1 MPSRQPLPCAPGPCG
16 VALWHSLRRM
26 RWSPLTEYLRLRE
39 QFGDIV
45 RLATL
50 PHPVYLL
57 SHPDAVHYVLH
68 ENARNYRKGLLFQ
81 PIAALQGQGLLTSEG
96 DLWARQRRLVQPA
109 FHRRQL
115 ATFAE
120 VMVDEA
126 RAVVQEWRQ
135 PMQTGTPINVAER
148 MNRLTF
154 NVVGRVL
161 LGADPGALD
170 AYWGALRTIALP
182 LLQFINAR
190 ATRLWV
196 PPLWVPT
203 PRNWRFRRAVAV
215 YDALVQQIIAA
226 RRQAMRHAEGQPT
239 DVLAL
244 LLAACDD
251 TSGAGM
257 SERQLRD
264 EVVTFIGAGAETS
277 AHALSWTWYLL
288 AHHPAIARRVQTELD
303 AVLSGETPTPQA
315 LPHLPYSRMVLA
327 EALRLYPPSVVIP
340 RQANAPD
347 EIGGYTI
354 PKDAVVVISQYVTH
368 RHPEFWSEPEQ
379 FQPERFT
386 PAQASSRHRCA
397 YLPFGEGPRRCVGE
411 PFALLEVHLVLATI
425 AQVYTLQ
432 VVPEHPVV
440 PEVAVTLRSRD
451 GLWMTVHARH

>member
-1 MPSRQPLPCAPGPCG
+1 M
-16 VALWHSLRRM
+16 ALWHSLRQM
-26 RWSPLTEYLRLRE
+26 RRSALTEYERLRG
-39 QFGDIV
+39 QFGDVV
-45 RLATL
+45 RLPIL
-50 PHPVYLL
+50 PHPVYLV
-57 SHPDAVHYVLH
+57 SHPDAVQYVLH
-68 ENARNYRKGLLFQ
+68 DNARNYRKGLLFK

-96 DLWARQRRLVQPA
+96 ELWARQRRLVQPA

-135 PMQTGTPINVAER
+135 PMQTGTPVNVAER

-161 LGADPGALD
+161 LGADPGAL
-170 AYWGALRTIALP
+170 ATYSGTLRAIALP

-190 ATRLWV
+190 ATRLWA

-203 PRNWRFRRAVAV
+203 PRNRRFRRAVAV

-226 RRQAMRHAEGQPT
+226 RRQARQHTEEQVT

-264 EVVTFIGAGAETS
+264 EVITFIGAGAETS

-288 AHHPAIARRVQTELD
+288 AHHPEVTHRMHTELD
-303 AVLSGETPTPQA
+303 TVLSGRTPTQQD
-315 LPHLPYSRMVLA
+315 LLHLPYSRMVLA
-327 EALRLYPPSVVIP
+327 EALRLYPPSVVLP

-347 EIGGYTI
+347 EISGYAI
-354 PKDAVVVISQYVTH
+354 PQDAVVVISQYVTH
-368 RHPEFWSEPEQ
+368 RHPEFWSAPEQ

-386 PAQASSRHRCA
+386 PEQEIHRHRCA
-397 YLPFGEGPRRCVGE
+397 YIPFGAGPRRCIGE
-411 PFALLEVHLVLATI
+411 SFALLEMHLVLATI
-425 AQVYTLQ
+425 AQAYTLQ
-432 VVPEHPVV
+432 VMPEHPVI
-440 PEVAVTLRSRD
+440 PEVAVTLRPRD
-451 GLWMTVHARH
+451 GLWMTVHARQ

>member
-1 MPSRQPLPCAPGPCG
+1 
-16 VALWHSLRRM
+16 
-26 RWSPLTEYLRLRE
+26 
-39 QFGDIV
+39 
-45 RLATL
+45 
-50 PHPVYLL
+50 
-57 SHPDAVHYVLH
+57 
-68 ENARNYRKGLLFQ
+68 
-81 PIAALQGQGLLTSEG
+81 
-96 DLWARQRRLVQPA
+96 
-109 FHRRQL
+109 
-115 ATFAE
+115 
-120 VMVDEA
+120 
-126 RAVVQEWRQ
+126 
-135 PMQTGTPINVAER
+135 
-148 MNRLTF
+148 
-154 NVVGRVL
+154 
-161 LGADPGALD
+161 
-170 AYWGALRTIALP
+170 
-182 LLQFINAR
+182 
-190 ATRLWV
+190 
-196 PPLWVPT
+196 
-203 PRNWRFRRAVAV
+203 
-215 YDALVQQIIAA
+215 
-226 RRQAMRHAEGQPT
+226 
-239 DVLAL
+239 
-244 LLAACDD
+244 
-251 TSGAGM
+251 
-257 SERQLRD
+257 
-264 EVVTFIGAGAETS
+264 
-277 AHALSWTWYLL
+277 L

-315 LPHLPYSRMVLA
+315 LPHLPYNRMVLA